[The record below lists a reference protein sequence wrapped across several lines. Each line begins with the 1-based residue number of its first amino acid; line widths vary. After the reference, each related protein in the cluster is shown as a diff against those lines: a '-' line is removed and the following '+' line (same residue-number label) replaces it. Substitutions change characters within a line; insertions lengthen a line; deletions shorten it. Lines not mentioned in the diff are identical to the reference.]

1 MRHHI
6 LSLAA
11 ATALTLA
18 LSACNQPEE
27 AYEPIDDAA
36 QPADPAPMSEPA
48 PTDPMTPTPTDPAMP
63 PTTDPTMPPTD
74 DPMQTPPTS
83 PEVPPT
89 TDPAPPP
96 PPTS

>member
-1 MRHHI
+1 MRRTF
-6 LSLAA
+6 LPFAA
-11 ATALTLA
+11 AAALTLA

-36 QPADPAPMSEPA
+36 QPSEPEPTTEPA
-48 PTDPMTPTPTDPAMP
+48 PIDPMTPP
-63 PTTDPTMPPTD
+63 PPDPTMPPTD
-74 DPMQTPPTS
+74 PTIPPTDDPTQIPPPS

-89 TDPAPPP
+89 TDPADP